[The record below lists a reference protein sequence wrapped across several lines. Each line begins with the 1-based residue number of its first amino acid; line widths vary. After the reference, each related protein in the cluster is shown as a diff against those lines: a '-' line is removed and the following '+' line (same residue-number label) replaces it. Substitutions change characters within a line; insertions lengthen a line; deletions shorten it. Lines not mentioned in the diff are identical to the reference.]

1 MQICNLIFYSF
12 FIFVYIGCNCNGHAT
27 RCHFDRAVYE
37 ATGRVSG
44 GVCDDCEHNTMGRN
58 CEQCKPFFY
67 QDPGR
72 DIRDPN
78 ICQGIYIYAIIG
90 LQKEAICSVCK

>member
-1 MQICNLIFYSF
+1 MYLIPLKKEIIIVVLQINLLLIINFGY
-12 FIFVYIGCNCNGHAT
+12 VGCNCNGHAT
-27 RCHFDRAVYE
+27 RCHFDRAVFE

-78 ICQGIYIYAIIG
+78 ICQGNTNWH
-90 LQKEAICSVCK
+90 V